1 MKVSVVNIMP
11 HGPAYRFSP
20 DEKPDIWW
28 RKPDGTWLGF
38 WTREW
43 PDYYGAAVLQQTDRY
58 AIEVWQPDYRADKIY
73 SYTLD
78 TGVIHRLFPAKKK
91 LYRIELKRRE
101 DFFSQEMLS
110 HLGKLN
116 SPFILQLHGFRVP
129 FYFDILRIFGPNKT
143 FPIFIMGHGMS
154 KAPIYELFGFH
165 RPLTY
170 LGLIV
175 EQWRC
180 RRAFKY
186 VDVISEEAKSALRN
200 VRGVY
205 SGRIEKL
212 VGGCD
217 FDFWIPVPS
226 LEIKKKV
233 RYELGIA
240 KKRTVFLATGNFIPR
255 KQLDRLIEV
264 FQKLSDRDDF
274 FLIIAGHGDKHN
286 TARLKSLISG
296 LAKQGKAILHPYV
309 TGEALRNL
317 YWASDIYVS
326 VAIDEGTPV
335 SVAKAMACGLPV
347 LSTPVGE
354 TSELMKKHDVGMFV
368 PVRRYDK
375 WVKAIREILEHGPPP
390 ALDINIARQS
400 YHLPNVARRLI
411 RIYDYLYDTYYGTKS
426 S

>member
-1 MKVSVVNIMP
+1 MIVSEIN
-11 HGPAYRFSP
+11 
-20 DEKPDIWW
+20 E
-28 RKPDGTWLGF
+28 
-38 WTREW
+38 
-43 PDYYGAAVLQQTDRY
+43 
-58 AIEVWQPDYRADKIY
+58 
-73 SYTLD
+73 
-78 TGVIHRLFPAKKK
+78 
-91 LYRIELKRRE
+91 EL
-101 DFFSQEMLS
+101 LS
-110 HLGKLN
+110 K
-116 SPFILQLHGFRVP
+116 
-129 FYFDILRIFGPNKT
+129 
-143 FPIFIMGHGMS
+143 
-154 KAPIYELFGFH
+154 
-165 RPLTY
+165 
-170 LGLIV
+170 GLASIN
-175 EQWRC
+175 
-180 RRAFKY
+180 
-186 VDVISEEAKSALRN
+186 SALARSVN
-200 VRGVY
+200 KGKI
-205 SGRIEKL
+205 SKQDMDAILGRIKGTTNVDDFADCDL
-212 VGGCD
+212 V
-217 FDFWIPVPS
+217 IEAVVEN